1 MGLKNLMRL
10 KKKKQP
16 EKRPNPTYG
25 TMKVLGM
32 ETSVKSMQMIKG
44 TIEVVAIFGPGKSV
58 TMNPEDEITLH
69 GTDGTLVHTVLSDTP
84 QVVMMLGD
92 TLELVVH
99 LETHELRERWAF
111 GR

>member
-1 MGLKNLMRL
+1 MWLRKN
-10 KKKKQP
+10 KKKQP
-16 EKRPNPTYG
+16 ERPNPAYG

-32 ETSVKSMQMIKG
+32 ETPVESMQLIGG
-44 TIEVVAIFGPGKSV
+44 TIEVVATFGPGKSV
-58 TMNPEDEITLH
+58 TMNPEDEITLC

-84 QVVMMLGD
+84 QVTMMFGD
-92 TLELVVH
+92 TLELVIH

>member
-1 MGLKNLMRL
+1 MGRCLVIWKKN
-10 KKKKQP
+10 KP
-16 EKRPNPTYG
+16 EKKPEKKPDYG

-32 ETSVKSMQMIKG
+32 ETSVKSMRMIKG

-58 TMNPEDEITLH
+58 TMNPEDVITLH
-69 GTDGTLVHTVLSDTP
+69 GTDGALVHTVLSDTP
-84 QVVMMLGD
+84 QVTMMLGD